1 MTGVLMLWILVA
13 TVHHPL
19 RTFEAGVTILHGRHL
34 GRMYHSKL
42 ILTEGLPLLINE
54 THSIGGVTGMELPM
68 MTSLVRLYGDP
79 MIESL
84 RENGMTAMHHLPGVP
99 GGMDVNRNGEHRF
112 PVPQC
117 ALLILPV
124 H

>member
-13 TVHHPL
+13 TVHHLL
-19 RTFEAGVTILHGRHL
+19 RMFEAGVTILQGHHL

-42 ILTEGLPLLINE
+42 ILTEGLRLLISE

-68 MTSLVRLYGDP
+68 MTSLVLLYGDP
-79 MIESL
+79 MIENP
-84 RENGMTAMHHLPGVP
+84 RENGMTAMHHLPEVP
-99 GGMDVNRNGEHRF
+99 GGKDVNRNGEHRS
-112 PVPQC
+112 PVPQS
-117 ALLILPV
+117 ALLILHV